1 MKKITI
7 ILIVTL
13 LVNVSYAQELLY
25 FANGNLLKITNY
37 EQSADSVSFKIH
49 NSTEDNTY
57 YINKDDLVKMITES
71 GEIIE
76 FSGKY
81 SKSSSKDFTSNII
94 SFNTLAVPAGRF
106 TMTYQFL
113 NKTGTLGYEIPISIG
128 LLSDGYTDPLPEIFD
143 IEFYSVFYTGFTL
156 NWYPLGQNKISYVLG
171 PSFRIGVGEEEY
183 WDNYNHYDYQVI
195 QAYYSKLLINNGI
208 VLMPSQHFSMAFIL
222 SFGIMHR
229 TDIPQGNFGTTGD
242 FTFNLSYRF

>member
-1 MKKITI
+1 MKKLTLL
-7 ILIVTL
+7 LIVTIL
-13 LVNVSYAQELLY
+13 ANISFAQELLY
-25 FANGNLLKITNY
+25 FANGNLLQVSNY
-37 EQSADSVSFKIH
+37 KESSDSVSFQIYK
-49 NSTEDNTY
+49 STEDRTY
-57 YINKDDLVKMITES
+57 NIHKNELIKMITET

-81 SKSSSKDFTSNII
+81 NKSVSKDFSSNII
-94 SFNTLAVPAGRF
+94 SFNTLAIPAGRF

-113 NKTGTLGYEIPISIG
+113 NKTGKIGYEIPVSIG
-128 LLSDGYTDPLPEIFD
+128 LLQDAYTDPLPEIFD

-156 NWYPLGQNKISYVLG
+156 NWYPLGQNKVSYVLG
-171 PSFRIGVGEEEY
+171 PSFRIGVGEEDY
-183 WDNYNHYDYQVI
+183 WDSYNYYDNTK

-208 VLMPSQHFSMAFIL
+208 VLMPSKHFSMAFIL

-229 TDIPQGNFGTTGD
+229 TDIPDYSNFGTTGD